1 MWRDTD
7 MLDEKRF
14 RKLDDDELEKVS
26 GGEQEQNELNA
37 DDYVTGYCNEC
48 KCITRWKYNGKG
60 MYHCEGGC
68 DILTSIIPSL

>member
-1 MWRDTD
+1 

-37 DDYVTGYCNEC
+37 DGYVKGYCNEC

-60 MYHCEGGC
+60 MYYCEGGC